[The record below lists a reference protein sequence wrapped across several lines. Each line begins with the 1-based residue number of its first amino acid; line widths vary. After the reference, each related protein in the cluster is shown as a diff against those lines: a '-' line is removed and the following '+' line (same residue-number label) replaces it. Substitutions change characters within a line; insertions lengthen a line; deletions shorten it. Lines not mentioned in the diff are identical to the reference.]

1 MLMPHEER
9 STLEPQCQAEL
20 NLPVMGAGRCNSSSG
35 IVIRAVLKDR
45 LQVRL
50 TEIGVVEDVEEFGPE
65 REIGILRE
73 IEPLEDGEVEIHE
86 PGSDD
91 GVSPDVPEEAWN
103 RIAQSQ
109 RIRQRE
115 C

>member
-1 MLMPHEER
+1 MLMPPEER
-9 STLEPQCQAEL
+9 STLEHQFQAEL

-35 IVIRAVLKDR
+35 IIIGAVLKDR

-65 REIGILRE
+65 REIGILFE
-73 IEPLEDGEVEIHE
+73 VELLEDGEVDIHE

-91 GVSPDVPEEAWN
+91 RVSPHIPEEAWN
-103 RIAQSQ
+103 RSAQSQ
-109 RIRQRE
+109 RVR
-115 C
+115 